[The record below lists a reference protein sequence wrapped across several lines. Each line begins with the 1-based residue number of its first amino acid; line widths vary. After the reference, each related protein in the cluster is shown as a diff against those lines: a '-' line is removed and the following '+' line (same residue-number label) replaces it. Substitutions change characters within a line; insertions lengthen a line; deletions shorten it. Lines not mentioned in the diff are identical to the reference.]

1 MIKNTKYEV
10 LTPQG
15 FKAFEG
21 IQQTERMTYTLS
33 LSNGYSVECTD
44 NHQLYEKDMGWV
56 ELRQLCEGDEVSTD
70 CGFHSIVSIN
80 QNKINDVY
88 DLIGVDTT
96 ESYYTNGVLSHNCS
110 LIYIDECA
118 FIPRDME
125 FYESTYPVIASG
137 KNSRVIITSTPNGQR
152 GLFYKLWTESE
163 AGKNEFKRVKVIW
176 SDVPG
181 RDEHWKDQTVRNTS
195 YQQFL
200 QEHECVGPETLVTI
214 KIDNVVQSITIKEL
228 RCLDNYQPKQIATPH
243 GWCKFDGVSKII
255 KPQHC
260 IIKTKRKVLRSSLDH
275 LIMTRDGWIEAQFIT
290 QGMLIKSKN
299 RFLKVVSKTIV
310 DEPLDLYDVTN
321 VRNVDHSYYTNNI
334 VSHNCNFRGSQNS
347 LINGEDLEKQ
357 ITQPIIDTIHGVN
370 IYEHPI
376 KDTHPHQYLMTVD
389 VSRGLG
395 GDYSTFSV
403 FDITSKPYKQ
413 VATYRN
419 NRISP
424 ILFPSVIHSTANYY
438 NKALVLIEINDI
450 GEQTA
455 SIMFNEFEYENLLT
469 TVRDKNSYT
478 IGFAAD
484 ALYGV
489 RTTTKVKS
497 IGVSTLETM
506 IHNNLIEI
514 SDGETITE
522 LSTFVPKRG
531 SYEADAGC
539 HDDMVMTL
547 VLFAWL
553 TTQQYFIELTNRD
566 VRQSI
571 IETFSDRAMEEL
583 MPFGI
588 IDDEFGGFD
597 GSMKSDWWD

>member
-1 MIKNTKYEV
+1 
-10 LTPQG
+10 
-15 FKAFEG
+15 
-21 IQQTERMTYTLS
+21 
-33 LSNGYSVECTD
+33 
-44 NHQLYEKDMGWV
+44 
-56 ELRQLCEGDEVSTD
+56 
-70 CGFHSIVSIN
+70 
-80 QNKINDVY
+80 
-88 DLIGVDTT
+88 
-96 ESYYTNGVLSHNCS
+96 
-110 LIYIDECA
+110 
-118 FIPRDME
+118 
-125 FYESTYPVIASG
+125 
-137 KNSRVIITSTPNGQR
+137 
-152 GLFYKLWTESE
+152 
-163 AGKNEFKRVKVIW
+163 
-176 SDVPG
+176 
-181 RDEHWKDQTVRNTS
+181 
-195 YQQFL
+195 
-200 QEHECVGPETLVTI
+200 
-214 KIDNVVQSITIKEL
+214 
-228 RCLDNYQPKQIATPH
+228 
-243 GWCKFDGVSKII
+243 
-255 KPQHC
+255 
-260 IIKTKRKVLRSSLDH
+260 
-275 LIMTRDGWIEAQFIT
+275 
-290 QGMLIKSKN
+290 
-299 RFLKVVSKTIV
+299 
-310 DEPLDLYDVTN
+310 
-321 VRNVDHSYYTNNI
+321 
-334 VSHNCNFRGSQNS
+334 
-347 LINGEDLEKQ
+347 
-357 ITQPIIDTIHGVN
+357 
-370 IYEHPI
+370 
-376 KDTHPHQYLMTVD
+376 MTVD

-506 IHNNLIEI
+506 IHNDLIDI
-514 SDGETITE
+514 ADGETITE

-531 SYEADAGC
+531 SYEADTGC

-566 VRQSI
+566 VRQSLM
-571 IETFSDRAMEEL
+571 ESFSDRAMEEL

>member
-181 RDEHWKDQTVRNTS
+181 RDEHWKDQTVGNTS

-200 QEHECVGPETLVTI
+200 QEHECVGPDTLVTV
-214 KIDNVVQSITIKEL
+214 KIDNVVQSITI
-228 RCLDNYQPKQIATPH
+228 
-243 GWCKFDGVSKII
+243 
-255 KPQHC
+255 
-260 IIKTKRKVLRSSLDH
+260 
-275 LIMTRDGWIEAQFIT
+275 
-290 QGMLIKSKN
+290 
-299 RFLKVVSKTIV
+299 
-310 DEPLDLYDVTN
+310 
-321 VRNVDHSYYTNNI
+321 
-334 VSHNCNFRGSQNS
+334 
-347 LINGEDLEKQ
+347 
-357 ITQPIIDTIHGVN
+357 
-370 IYEHPI
+370 
-376 KDTHPHQYLMTVD
+376 
-389 VSRGLG
+389 
-395 GDYSTFSV
+395 
-403 FDITSKPYKQ
+403 
-413 VATYRN
+413 
-419 NRISP
+419 
-424 ILFPSVIHSTANYY
+424 
-438 NKALVLIEINDI
+438 
-450 GEQTA
+450 
-455 SIMFNEFEYENLLT
+455 
-469 TVRDKNSYT
+469 
-478 IGFAAD
+478 
-484 ALYGV
+484 
-489 RTTTKVKS
+489 
-497 IGVSTLETM
+497 
-506 IHNNLIEI
+506 
-514 SDGETITE
+514 
-522 LSTFVPKRG
+522 
-531 SYEADAGC
+531 
-539 HDDMVMTL
+539 
-547 VLFAWL
+547 
-553 TTQQYFIELTNRD
+553 
-566 VRQSI
+566 
-571 IETFSDRAMEEL
+571 EEL
-583 MPFGI
+583 KCLV
-588 IDDEFGGFD
+588 DSRYEQVL
-597 GSMKSDWWD
+597 

>member
-1 MIKNTKYEV
+1 MSSNNIHPFNLKEFEKDNKELIDKFMSKNTMSLEISDFVDLPKEAYYMNNINLIDGQFDRSGLYTVMQKLEYIKCMRDCVYFTEKYVKIISIDDGIIPFKLYKFQKKLLRLYSDNRFSIAMQCRQSGKTQTTASFILHFNNFTTAKTTAV
-10 LTPQG
+10 LANKASQAREILSRVQMSYESLPKFLQQG
-15 FKAFEG
+15 VTVYNKGSMVFTNRSEIFCAA
-21 IQQTERMTYTLS
+21 
-33 LSNGYSVECTD
+33 
-44 NHQLYEKDMGWV
+44 
-56 ELRQLCEGDEVSTD
+56 STSS
-70 CGFHSIVSIN
+70 SIRGKS
-80 QNKINDVY
+80 
-88 DLIGVDTT
+88 
-96 ESYYTNGVLSHNCS
+96 CS
-110 LIYIDECA
+110 LLYIDECA
-118 FIPRDME
+118 FIPRDLE
-125 FYESTYPVIASG
+125 FYESVYPTVASG
-137 KNSRVIITSTPNGQR
+137 KESRVIITSTPNGQR

-181 RDEHWKDQTVRNTS
+181 RDEKWKDQTICNTS

-200 QEHECVGPETLVTI
+200 QEHLCT
-214 KIDNVVQSITIKEL
+214 
-228 RCLDNYQPKQIATPH
+228 
-243 GWCKFDGVSKII
+243 
-255 KPQHC
+255 
-260 IIKTKRKVLRSSLDH
+260 
-275 LIMTRDGWIEAQFIT
+275 
-290 QGMLIKSKN
+290 
-299 RFLKVVSKTIV
+299 
-310 DEPLDLYDVTN
+310 
-321 VRNVDHSYYTNNI
+321 
-334 VSHNCNFRGSQNS
+334 FRGSQNS

-506 IHNNLIEI
+506 IHNDLIDI
-514 SDGETITE
+514 ADGETITE

-566 VRQSI
+566 VRQSL
-571 IETFSDRAMEEL
+571 IESFSDRAMEEL